1 MENIY
6 STAGAEFGDKEDAV
20 VLIKEALYGFSTSA
34 RQWSLALGDQIR
46 DIGIKP
52 TRADPDLGIKKSEIK
67 SKYEYM
73 ATYVDDIIIVANDPM
88 KYLNKL
94 KIYFQSETLS

>member
-1 MENIY
+1 MENLY
-6 STAGAEFGDKEDAV
+6 SISGQEFGDKEDAV
-20 VLIKEALYGFSTSA
+20 VIIKKSLYGLSTSA

-52 TRADPDLGIKKSEIK
+52 TRADPDLWIKESEDK

-73 ATYVDDIIIVANDPM
+73 ATYVDDIIIVANNPM
-88 KYLNKL
+88 KYLIK
-94 KIYFQSETLS
+94 